1 MNIEQIMNYG
11 NDIFVD
17 GLVNFTIN
25 TFGILILTF
34 LVKKIFVKYLKK
46 FVLSET
52 SPSSFY
58 IKTLKTILYIV
69 ATFIILSGIK
79 PLKSLGSIA
88 LSASSL
94 IAVIVGIASQETLG
108 NFVSGFILSI
118 YQPFKIGDVIT
129 LKDKNFSGTVTNVG
143 FRHTT
148 IRTIENTN
156 IIVPNSVMNTT
167 IIENKKSDIQSYR
180 NTLFFNIGYDAD
192 VDLAKEIMA
201 KNALIHPLLID
212 SRDSKG
218 IADDLPII
226 NIHCTGL
233 KEYSIEL
240 RLVFYT
246 IDYGAGFEMCSDL
259 RQSILNEFK
268 ENGITIALPTR
279 LVKQM

>member
-94 IAVIVGIASQETLG
+94 IAVIVVLLHKRLLETLCL
-108 NFVSGFILSI
+108 VLY
-118 YQPFKIGDVIT
+118 YQYINH
-129 LKDKNFSGTVTNVG
+129 LK
-143 FRHTT
+143 
-148 IRTIENTN
+148 
-156 IIVPNSVMNTT
+156 
-167 IIENKKSDIQSYR
+167 
-180 NTLFFNIGYDAD
+180 
-192 VDLAKEIMA
+192 
-201 KNALIHPLLID
+201 
-212 SRDSKG
+212 
-218 IADDLPII
+218 
-226 NIHCTGL
+226 
-233 KEYSIEL
+233 
-240 RLVFYT
+240 
-246 IDYGAGFEMCSDL
+246 
-259 RQSILNEFK
+259 
-268 ENGITIALPTR
+268 
-279 LVKQM
+279 